1 MQKRNDNKR
10 RVSFASVVRVTTLSV
25 FSDIT
30 LDGQQNVNPSLQH
43 VPPPFILPDTP
54 QEQPPAPV
62 ILNNALPVIVSSS
75 AESTDSPQ
83 IVNVPEFEAGE
94 AQTSEQCS
102 SNDSKPTSSL
112 SAGSEHS
119 GDKTLA
125 TDGSSGSG
133 GKSRGILS
141 NWAPAAAALKGPLA
155 MQRSLSEFFGRK
167 TPGSTEDDRTSFA
180 QTERRVSH
188 SSTNSDVSSLGGGKS
203 GILYYRAKEKR
214 GSTDTTGS
222 VWSGGERRNRLPEG
236 ASGVAVHKD
245 LWKVCCFLFPIVSC
259 ADIPKLDEMSETC
272 DSPECAVVF
281 SFTKRRHH
289 CRACGQIFCTPH
301 ASFALDLWYP
311 PTNIGEEPRSGA
323 PSRRPSNEAANDT
336 SVLPS
341 ESGIDGVTN
350 ALLRPLQSSK
360 IASRKGAI
368 KPARVCEDCYDKVWN
383 PERYASRERARRVN
397 TGTTNLNGDLDSDS
411 QASNSGISLVDPKAN
426 SAVNN
431 LNERV
436 LQRSG
441 STRSTGRRLF
451 SAPVSPL
458 STSPPISNGLDAS
471 VLSLTTGIS
480 RHGSRSS
487 SLAPPGARQNAR
499 LARNASAHG
508 ALSLRQRMPTSPFS
522 SDATPRAMFSPTAE
536 ALNVGPQQ
544 RSLSPSGLANPSGNG
559 YFPAMPPP
567 SKPFLP
573 GEEPHEHVNGVL
585 SNYPL
590 AYKPTTSS
598 TGATSPYTSGPPST
612 ADLSGYSRNCQA
624 STRNPS
630 YMRLDMPKHGFSLDD
645 PTSSKA
651 SSASLL
657 TPDREWVPGAW
668 GYAKETFDPDVE
680 SDTEDEDDEGD
691 AVDALARKT
700 RSRLIVDGGKRIF
713 LS

>member
-1 MQKRNDNKR
+1 MLF
-10 RVSFASVVRVTTLSV
+10 SLLLFA
-25 FSDIT
+25 F
-30 LDGQQNVNPSLQH
+30 
-43 VPPPFILPDTP
+43 
-54 QEQPPAPV
+54 
-62 ILNNALPVIVSSS
+62 
-75 AESTDSPQ
+75 
-83 IVNVPEFEAGE
+83 
-94 AQTSEQCS
+94 
-102 SNDSKPTSSL
+102 
-112 SAGSEHS
+112 
-119 GDKTLA
+119 
-125 TDGSSGSG
+125 
-133 GKSRGILS
+133 
-141 NWAPAAAALKGPLA
+141 
-155 MQRSLSEFFGRK
+155 
-167 TPGSTEDDRTSFA
+167 
-180 QTERRVSH
+180 
-188 SSTNSDVSSLGGGKS
+188 
-203 GILYYRAKEKR
+203 
-214 GSTDTTGS
+214 
-222 VWSGGERRNRLPEG
+222 
-236 ASGVAVHKD
+236 
-245 LWKVCCFLFPIVSC
+245 

-311 PTNIGEEPRSGA
+311 PTTNGEEPRSGA
-323 PSRRPSNEAANDT
+323 PSRRPSNEATNDT

-341 ESGIDGVTN
+341 ESGIDASTN
-350 ALLRPLQSSK
+350 ALLRPLPSSK

-383 PERYASRERARRVN
+383 PDRYVSRERARRAQPGSSNIQV
-397 TGTTNLNGDLDSDS
+397 DLDSDS
-411 QASNSGISLVDPKAN
+411 QASNSGISLAN
-426 SAVNN
+426 TKSTSAVNN

-436 LQRSG
+436 LERSR
-441 STRSTGRRLF
+441 SNRSTGRRLF
-451 SAPVSPL
+451 SAPVSPV

-471 VLSLTTGIS
+471 VLSLTTGVS
-480 RHGSRSS
+480 RQGSRSS

-508 ALSLRQRMPTSPFS
+508 ALSLRQRMPTSPGFS

-544 RSLSPSGLANPSGNG
+544 RSLSPSGLANSSGNG

-573 GEEPHEHVNGVL
+573 GEEPNQHVNGVL

-598 TGATSPYTSGPPST
+598 TGATSPYASGPPSS
-612 ADLSGYSRNCQA
+612 ADLSGFSRHSQA
-624 STRNPS
+624 SSRHPS

-680 SDTEDEDDEGD
+680 SDTEDEDEDGE

-700 RSRLIVDGGKRIF
+700 RSRLIVDGGERTCF
-713 LS
+713 S